1 MFYAHSKRRTQIRQ
15 EIWIILLIFLPLAAS
30 SSPFL
35 EFTGSG
41 HSAEGFG
48 SRYQKTSSSMY
59 FNPAHI
65 ELNKDVFS
73 LSLRSW
79 HRGHKITRR
88 ARPNGYDVPANVFEA
103 RIDNGG
109 QLDALGFRPLPS
121 SEVNFTQNMNDSAN
135 AQFIV
140 FSLSKP
146 LIKKRIAIGIL
157 AVMPVGS
164 FQEQTPYFVNE
175 NAQFFDNRLQFEH
188 LDGKFGNMMLSTGL
202 NWQLFEKVN
211 LGVGLTLAMQSDA
224 SPEVFVSDAAQTET
238 ALTLS
243 KIKVNSALVP
253 YVGITAEL
261 SSFWNVS
268 MTVHMPY
275 QSSVKGYSRLRFW
288 DQEGENA
295 EQDPVGFEFVY
306 DFLPLRVAIGQQLK
320 WRWGRQAY
328 ALSSG
333 VLWQQ
338 WSRFVDRLGIQP
350 RAMAN
355 TLTPEFNFSMT
366 SGNNRAQLSGRY
378 MPTSIPEQSGRTNYV
393 DNDQLAIDMGYIR
406 KIPSDNFD
414 LKLGIGCQLYHLLER
429 HHWKQKSS
437 DNPVID
443 ELPDAVS
450 IRTGEPIIGSSGLQ
464 TNNPGFPG
472 FRSSGFGVIW
482 GFSIGV
488 DR

>member
-1 MFYAHSKRRTQIRQ
+1 M
-15 EIWIILLIFLPLAAS
+15 
-30 SSPFL
+30 
-35 EFTGSG
+35 
-41 HSAEGFG
+41 
-48 SRYQKTSSSMY
+48 
-59 FNPAHI
+59 
-65 ELNKDVFS
+65 
-73 LSLRSW
+73 
-79 HRGHKITRR
+79 
-88 ARPNGYDVPANVFEA
+88 
-103 RIDNGG
+103 
-109 QLDALGFRPLPS
+109 
-121 SEVNFTQNMNDSAN
+121 
-135 AQFIV
+135 
-140 FSLSKP
+140 
-146 LIKKRIAIGIL
+146 
-157 AVMPVGS
+157 
-164 FQEQTPYFVNE
+164 
-175 NAQFFDNRLQFEH
+175 
-188 LDGKFGNMMLSTGL
+188 
-202 NWQLFEKVN
+202 
-211 LGVGLTLAMQSDA
+211 
-224 SPEVFVSDAAQTET
+224 
-238 ALTLS
+238 
-243 KIKVNSALVP
+243 
-253 YVGITAEL
+253 
-261 SSFWNVS
+261 
-268 MTVHMPY
+268 
-275 QSSVKGYSRLRFW
+275 
-288 DQEGENA
+288 
-295 EQDPVGFEFVY
+295 
-306 DFLPLRVAIGQQLK
+306 AIGQQLK

-355 TLTPEFNFSMT
+355 TLTPECNFSMT

-414 LKLGIGCQLYHLLER
+414 LKLGIGCQFYHLIER

-450 IRTGEPIIGSSGLQ
+450 IRTGDPIIGSSGLQ